1 MQAQETFGM
10 GRRAMDME
18 DYVDVLRRHK
28 SWILGPL
35 FAGIVI
41 ATVVACLWPDTYVS
55 YAVVRVTAAQV
66 PERYV
71 QSGLNQM
78 LNERISSI
86 EQQVVSRTTLI
97 NIIQTLD
104 LYDRDRRR
112 LPMEDVV
119 DRMKN
124 KDLGFGQV
132 TTIQGQASRAG
143 AFPVSFKYEDRY
155 KAQKVTKEIVSR
167 LISENTRVQLG
178 ITQNTTEFLTEEVA
192 KAKIRLD
199 QIEQSLTSFR
209 IKNAGRL
216 PDERSMNFSALQSVE
231 TRISTLNTSIQ
242 RINQEKLMLESQIRL
257 QREQYNQS
265 LAAASA
271 ALNPGLGEAAKT
283 RVANE
288 RLVALEREIQGA
300 EQMLVQQRELYKE
313 SYPDVVRMKGNVE
326 NLRRQRAELVKREEE
341 AAKAEAAVTPTAKPA
356 AVLKPFVQ
364 TRDMQAMQLTLGQ
377 METLVQAKV
386 TEAQDDTAELSRL
399 NAQVRDFQGRIG
411 STPMA
416 DQEFLSLSRDYESA
430 KQEYQQM
437 LAKQSDAKRGQEVE
451 RRNQGE
457 TLELLDD
464 ASLPTEPTEPK
475 RGIIIGMGALLG
487 FLLGAILVGAREMKD
502 TTLKNLKDVRAYTQL
517 TVLGS
522 IPLLEEDLVVKRRK
536 RLTLLAWSTAILIG
550 TLVMSGA
557 FYYYIANKP

>member
-1 MQAQETFGM
+1 MQMQETFEI
-10 GRRAMDME
+10 GRRSMDME

-41 ATVVACLWPDTYVS
+41 ATVVAFLWPDTYVS
-55 YAVVRVTAAQV
+55 HAVVRVTAAQV

-78 LNERISSI
+78 LNERISTI

-104 LYDRDRRR
+104 LYDRDKRR
-112 LPMEDVV
+112 LPMEDIV

-124 KDLGFGQV
+124 KDLSFGQV
-132 TTIQGQASRAG
+132 TTIQGQATRAG
-143 AFPVSFKYEDRY
+143 AFPVSFRYEDRY

-192 KAKIRLD
+192 KAKTRLD
-199 QIEQSLTSFR
+199 QIEQSLTGFR
-209 IKNAGRL
+209 MKNAGRL
-216 PDERSMNFSALQSVE
+216 PDERAMNFSALQSVE
-231 TRISTLNTSIQ
+231 NRITALNTGIQ

-257 QREQYNQS
+257 QREQYNQTM
-265 LAAASA
+265 ASA
-271 ALNPGLGEAAKT
+271 SAMANAPTGEAAKT

-288 RLVALEREIQGA
+288 RVVTLEREIQGA
-300 EQMLVQQRELYKE
+300 EQMLIQLRELYKE
-313 SYPDVVRMKGNVE
+313 SYPDVQRVKGNLE
-326 NLRRQRAELVKREEE
+326 NLKRQKVDLVKREEE
-341 AAKAEAAVTPTAKPA
+341 AAKAEGAAVPTAKPA
-356 AVLKPFVQ
+356 AVKPVVQ
-364 TRDMQAMQLTLGQ
+364 TRDMQGMQSTLRQ
-377 METLVQAKV
+377 MESLAQAKV
-386 TEAQDDTAELSRL
+386 TEVQDYTLELARL
-399 NAQVRDFQGRIG
+399 NTQVRDFQTRIG

-430 KQEYQQM
+430 KLEYQQM

-464 ASLPTEPTEPK
+464 ASLPNEPTEPK
-475 RGIIIGMGALLG
+475 RGVIIGAGAALG
-487 FLLGAILVGAREMKD
+487 FILGVFLVGVREMKD

-517 TVLGS
+517 TVIGS

-550 TLVMSGA
+550 TIVMGGS
-557 FYYYIANKP
+557 FYYYIANRP

>member
-1 MQAQETFGM
+1 MQMQETFEI
-10 GRRAMDME
+10 GRRSMDME

-35 FAGIVI
+35 FAGIVV
-41 ATVVACLWPDTYVS
+41 ATVVAFLWPDTYVS
-55 YAVVRVTAAQV
+55 YAEVRVTAAQV

-119 DRMKN
+119 ERMKT
-124 KDLGFGQV
+124 KDLTFGQV

-143 AFPVSFKYEDRY
+143 AFPVSFRYEDRY

-192 KAKIRLD
+192 KAKTRLD
-199 QIEQSLTSFR
+199 QIEQSLTGFR
-209 IKNAGRL
+209 MKNAGRL
-216 PDERSMNFSALQSVE
+216 PDERAMNFSALQSVE
-231 TRISTLNTSIQ
+231 NRITALNTGIQ

-257 QREQYNQS
+257 QREHYNQTM
-265 LAAASA
+265 ASA
-271 ALNPGLGEAAKT
+271 LAMANAPTGEAAKT

-288 RLVALEREIQGA
+288 RLVTLEREIQGA
-300 EQMLVQQRELYKE
+300 DQMLVQLRELYKE
-313 SYPDVVRMKGNVE
+313 SYPDVQRVKGNLE
-326 NLRRQRAELVKREEE
+326 NLKRQKADLVKREEE
-341 AAKAEAAVTPTAKPA
+341 AAKAEGSAVPTAKPA
-356 AVLKPFVQ
+356 AVKPVVQ
-364 TRDMQAMQLTLGQ
+364 TRDMQGMQSTLRQ
-377 METLVQAKV
+377 MESLVQAKV
-386 TEAQDDTAELSRL
+386 TEVQDYTSELVRL
-399 NAQVRDFQGRIG
+399 NAQVRDFQTRIG

-430 KQEYQQM
+430 KLEYQQM

-457 TLELLDD
+457 TLELLND
-464 ASLPTEPTEPK
+464 ASLPNEPTEPK
-475 RGIIIGMGALLG
+475 RGSIIGAGAALG
-487 FLLGAILVGAREMKD
+487 LILGVVLVGVREMKD

-517 TVLGS
+517 TVIGS

-550 TLVMSGA
+550 TIVMGGS
-557 FYYYIANKP
+557 FYYYIANRP

>member
-1 MQAQETFGM
+1 MQMQESFEI
-10 GRRAMDME
+10 GRRSMDME

-41 ATVVACLWPDTYVS
+41 ATVVAFLWPDTYVS
-55 YAVVRVTAAQV
+55 LAVVRVTSAKV

-78 LNERISSI
+78 LNERINTI
-86 EQQVVSRTTLI
+86 QQQVLSRTTLI

-119 DRMKN
+119 DRMRS
-124 KDLGFGQV
+124 KDIVFGHV
-132 TTIQGQASRAG
+132 TTAQGQASRAG
-143 AFPVSFKYEDRY
+143 AFPVTFKYEDRY
-155 KAQKVTKEIVSR
+155 KAQRVTKEIVSR
-167 LISENTRVQLG
+167 LITENTRDQLG
-178 ITQNTTEFLTEEVA
+178 MTQNTTEFLTEEVA
-192 KAKIRLD
+192 KAKTRLD
-199 QIEQSLTSFR
+199 QIEQSLTTFR
-209 IKNAGRL
+209 MKNAGRL

-231 TRISTLNTSIQ
+231 NRISTLNTGIQ

-257 QREQYNQS
+257 QREQYNQAV
-265 LAAASA
+265 AAATAMSNA
-271 ALNPGLGEAAKT
+271 PVGEAAKT

-300 EQMLVQQRELYKE
+300 EQVLVQLRELYKE
-313 SYPDVVRMKGNVE
+313 SYPDVQRVKGNLE
-326 NLRRQRAELVKREEE
+326 NLKRQKADLTKREEE
-341 AAKAEAAVTPTAKPA
+341 SAKAEAAATPAVKA
-356 AVLKPFVQ
+356 APSRPFVQ
-364 TRDMQAMQLTLGQ
+364 TKDMQAMQITLRQ

-386 TEAQDDTAELSRL
+386 TEVQDYVTELARL

-416 DQEFLSLSRDYESA
+416 DQEFLSLSRDYDSA

-457 TLELLDD
+457 MLELLDD
-464 ASLPTEPTEPK
+464 ASLPSEPTEPK
-475 RGIIIGMGALLG
+475 RGMIIGAGAALG
-487 FLLGAILVGAREMKD
+487 LMLGVILVGGREMKD

-550 TLVMSGA
+550 AMVMGGS

>member
-1 MQAQETFGM
+1 MQAQETFEV
-10 GRRAMDME
+10 GRRSMDME

-55 YAVVRVTAAQV
+55 TAIVRVTAATV

-78 LNERISSI
+78 LNERILSI
-86 EQQVVSRTTLI
+86 ELQVVSRATLV

-104 LYDRDRRR
+104 LYEKDRRR
-112 LPMEDVV
+112 LPLEDVV
-119 DRMKN
+119 DRMKT
-124 KDLGFGQV
+124 KDLFFGQV
-132 TTIQGQASRAG
+132 TTAQGQASRAG
-143 AFPVSFKYEDRY
+143 AFPVSFKYEDKY

-167 LISENTRVQLG
+167 LISENTRSQLS
-178 ITQNTTEFLTEEVA
+178 ITQNTTEFLTEEVT
-192 KAKIRLD
+192 KAKNRVD
-199 QIEQSLTSFR
+199 QIEQSLTAFR
-209 IKNAGRL
+209 MKNAGRL
-216 PDERSMNFSALQSVE
+216 PDERAMNFSALQSVE
-231 TRISTLNTSIQ
+231 NRITTLNTAIQ

-257 QREQYNQS
+257 QREQYNQTMAA
-265 LAAASA
+265 AAASA
-271 ALNPGLGEAAKT
+271 NPSSGEVAKA
-283 RVANE
+283 RVTNE
-288 RLVALEREIQGA
+288 RLVTLEREIQTA
-300 EQMLVQQRELYKE
+300 EQMLVQLRELYKD
-313 SYPDVVRMKGNVE
+313 SYPDVVRVKGNVE

-341 AAKAEAAVTPTAKPA
+341 AAKAEAAAPPAAKPA
-356 AVLKPFVQ
+356 AVSRPVVQ
-364 TRDMQAMQLTLGQ
+364 TRDMQAMNLTLRQ

-386 TEAQDDTAELSRL
+386 TEAQDYTAELTRL

-416 DQEFLSLSRDYESA
+416 DQEFLTLSRDYESS

-451 RRNQGE
+451 RRQQGE
-457 TLELLDD
+457 MLELLDD

-475 RGIIIGMGALLG
+475 RGVIIGAGAVIGLLLG
-487 FLLGAILVGAREMKD
+487 VILVGVREMKD

-550 TLVMSGA
+550 GLVMGGA
-557 FYYYIANKP
+557 FYYYIANRP

>member
-1 MQAQETFGM
+1 MQMQETFEI
-10 GRRAMDME
+10 GRRSMDME

-35 FAGIVI
+35 FAGIVV
-41 ATVVACLWPDTYVS
+41 ATVVAFLWPDTYVS

-124 KDLGFGQV
+124 KDLSFGQV

-143 AFPVSFKYEDRY
+143 AFPVSFRYEDRY

-192 KAKIRLD
+192 KAKTRLD
-199 QIEQSLTSFR
+199 QIEQSLTGFR
-209 IKNAGRL
+209 MKNAGRL
-216 PDERSMNFSALQSVE
+216 PDERAMNFSALQSVE
-231 TRISTLNTSIQ
+231 NRITTLNTGIQ

-257 QREQYNQS
+257 QREHYNQTM
-265 LAAASA
+265 ASA
-271 ALNPGLGEAAKT
+271 LAMANAPTGEAAKT

-288 RLVALEREIQGA
+288 RLVTLEREIQGA
-300 EQMLVQQRELYKE
+300 EQILVQLRDLYKE
-313 SYPDVVRMKGNVE
+313 SYPDVQRVKGNLE
-326 NLRRQRAELVKREEE
+326 NLKRQKVDLVKREEE
-341 AAKAEAAVTPTAKPA
+341 AAKAEGSAVPTAKPA
-356 AVLKPFVQ
+356 AVKPVVQ
-364 TRDMQAMQLTLGQ
+364 TRDMQGMQSTLRQ
-377 METLVQAKV
+377 MESLAQAKV
-386 TEAQDDTAELSRL
+386 TEVQDYTSELARL
-399 NAQVRDFQGRIG
+399 NAQVRDFQTRIG

-430 KQEYQQM
+430 KLEYQQM

-464 ASLPTEPTEPK
+464 ASLPNEPTEPK
-475 RGIIIGMGALLG
+475 RGFIIGAGAALG
-487 FLLGAILVGAREMKD
+487 LMLGVVLVGVREMKD

-517 TVLGS
+517 TVIGS

-550 TLVMSGA
+550 TIVMGGS
-557 FYYYIANKP
+557 FYYYIANRP

>member
-1 MQAQETFGM
+1 MQMQETFEI
-10 GRRAMDME
+10 GRRTMDME

-35 FAGIVI
+35 FAGVVV
-41 ATVVACLWPDTYVS
+41 ATVVAFLWPDTYVS

-78 LNERISSI
+78 LNERISTI
-86 EQQVVSRTTLI
+86 QQQVVSRTALV

-119 DRMKN
+119 DRMKM
-124 KDLGFGQV
+124 KDLAFGQV

-143 AFPVSFKYEDRY
+143 TFPVQFKYEDRY

-167 LISENTRVQLG
+167 LISENTRVQLN

-192 KAKIRLD
+192 KAKTRLD

-209 IKNAGRL
+209 MKNAGRL

-231 TRISTLNTSIQ
+231 TRISALNSGIQ

-265 LAAASA
+265 MAASA
-271 ALNPGLGEAAKT
+271 AMANAPTGETAKA

-288 RLVALEREIQGA
+288 RLIALEREIQGA
-300 EQMLVQQRELYKE
+300 EQVLVQLRELYKE
-313 SYPDVVRMKGNVE
+313 SYPDVIRVKGNLE

-341 AAKAEAAVTPTAKPA
+341 SAKAEAAATPAAKPVVA
-356 AVLKPFVQ
+356 KPVVQ
-364 TRDMQAMQLTLGQ
+364 TRDMQAMQLTLRQ

-386 TEAQDDTAELSRL
+386 TEVQDYTAELARL
-399 NAQVRDFQGRIG
+399 NGQVRDFQSRIG

-464 ASLPTEPTEPK
+464 ASLPNEPTEPK
-475 RGIIIGMGALLG
+475 RGFIIGAGAALG
-487 FLLGAILVGAREMKD
+487 LMLGIVLVGAREMKD
-502 TTLKNLKDVRAYTQL
+502 TTLKN
-517 TVLGS
+517 
-522 IPLLEEDLVVKRRK
+522 
-536 RLTLLAWSTAILIG
+536 
-550 TLVMSGA
+550 
-557 FYYYIANKP
+557 

>member
-1 MQAQETFGM
+1 MQMQESFEI
-10 GRRAMDME
+10 GRRTMDME

-41 ATVVACLWPDTYVS
+41 ATVVAFLWPDTYVS

-78 LNERISSI
+78 LNERISTI
-86 EQQVVSRTTLI
+86 EQQVASRTTLI

-119 DRMKN
+119 DRMKT
-124 KDLGFGQV
+124 KDLAFGQV
-132 TTIQGQASRAG
+132 TTIQGLASRAG
-143 AFPVSFKYEDRY
+143 TFPVSFKYEDRY
-155 KAQKVTKEIVSR
+155 KAQKVTKELVSR

-192 KAKIRLD
+192 KAKTRLD
-199 QIEQSLTSFR
+199 QIEQSLTTFR
-209 IKNAGRL
+209 MKNAGRL

-231 TRISTLNTSIQ
+231 TRISTMNTGIQ

-257 QREQYNQS
+257 QREQYNQAV
-265 LAAASA
+265 AAAA
-271 ALNPGLGEAAKT
+271 ALSNAPLGEAAKT

-288 RLVALEREIQGA
+288 RLIGLEREIQGG
-300 EQMLVQQRELYKE
+300 EQMLIQLRELYKE
-313 SYPDVVRMKGNVE
+313 SYPDVQRVKGNLE
-326 NLRRQRAELVKREEE
+326 NLKRQKADLAKREEE
-341 AAKAEAAVTPTAKPA
+341 EAKAEAAATPAAKPA
-356 AVLKPFVQ
+356 PSKPILQ
-364 TRDMQAMQLTLGQ
+364 TRDMQAMQITLRQ

-386 TEAQDDTAELSRL
+386 TEVQDYVAELARM
-399 NAQVRDFQGRIG
+399 NAQVREFQGRIG

-416 DQEFLSLSRDYESA
+416 DQEYLSLSRDYESA

-457 TLELLDD
+457 MLELLDE
-464 ASLPTEPTEPK
+464 ASLPNEPTEPK
-475 RGIIIGMGALLG
+475 RGVIIGAGAALG
-487 FLLGAILVGAREMKD
+487 FILGVILVGGREMKD

-550 TLVMSGA
+550 AVVMGGS
-557 FYYYIANKP
+557 FYYYIATRP

>member
-1 MQAQETFGM
+1 MQMQETFEI
-10 GRRAMDME
+10 GRRSMDME

-35 FAGIVI
+35 FAGIVV
-41 ATVVACLWPDTYVS
+41 ATVVAFLWPDTYVS
-55 YAVVRVTAAQV
+55 YAEVRVTAAQV

-119 DRMKN
+119 ERMKT
-124 KDLGFGQV
+124 KDLTFGQV

-143 AFPVSFKYEDRY
+143 AFPVSFRYEDRY

-192 KAKIRLD
+192 KAKTRLD
-199 QIEQSLTSFR
+199 QIEQSLTGFR
-209 IKNAGRL
+209 MKNAGRL
-216 PDERSMNFSALQSVE
+216 PDERAMNFSALQSVE
-231 TRISTLNTSIQ
+231 NRITALNTGIQ

-257 QREQYNQS
+257 QREHYNQTM
-265 LAAASA
+265 ASA
-271 ALNPGLGEAAKT
+271 LAMANAPTGEAAKT

-288 RLVALEREIQGA
+288 RLVTLEREIQGA
-300 EQMLVQQRELYKE
+300 DQMLVQLRELYKE
-313 SYPDVVRMKGNVE
+313 SYPDVQRVKGNLE
-326 NLRRQRAELVKREEE
+326 NLKRQKADLVKREEE
-341 AAKAEAAVTPTAKPA
+341 AAKAEGSAVPTAKPA
-356 AVLKPFVQ
+356 AVKPVVQ
-364 TRDMQAMQLTLGQ
+364 TREMQGTQSTLRQ
-377 METLVQAKV
+377 MESLVQAKV
-386 TEAQDDTAELSRL
+386 TEVQDYTSELVRL
-399 NAQVRDFQGRIG
+399 NAQVRDFQTRIG

-430 KQEYQQM
+430 KLEYQQM

-457 TLELLDD
+457 TLELLND
-464 ASLPTEPTEPK
+464 ASLPNEPTEPK
-475 RGIIIGMGALLG
+475 RGSIIGAGAALG
-487 FLLGAILVGAREMKD
+487 LILGVVLVGVREMKD

-517 TVLGS
+517 TVIGS

-550 TLVMSGA
+550 TIVMGGA
-557 FYYYIANKP
+557 FYYYIANRP

>member
-1 MQAQETFGM
+1 MQMPETFEI
-10 GRRAMDME
+10 GRRAMDIE

-35 FAGIVI
+35 FAGVVI
-41 ATVVACLWPDTYVS
+41 STVVAFLWPDTYVS
-55 YAVVRVTAAQV
+55 SAIVRVTAAQV

-78 LNERISSI
+78 LNERIGTI
-86 EQQVVSRTTLI
+86 QQQVVSRTALI

-112 LPMEDVV
+112 LSMEDVV
-119 DRMKN
+119 DRMKM
-124 KDLGFGQV
+124 KDLAFGQV
-132 TTIQGQASRAG
+132 STIQGLASRAG
-143 AFPVSFKYEDRY
+143 TFPVQFKYEDRY

-167 LISENTRVQLG
+167 LISENTRVQLS

-199 QIEQSLTSFR
+199 QIEQSMTSFR
-209 IKNAGRL
+209 MKNAGRL
-216 PDERSMNFSALQSVE
+216 PDERAMNFSALQSVE
-231 TRISTLNTSIQ
+231 NRISTLNMGIQ

-265 LAAASA
+265 LAASA
-271 ALNPGLGEAAKT
+271 AMANAPTGEAAKA
-283 RVANE
+283 RVVNE
-288 RLVALEREIQGA
+288 RLIGLEREIQGA
-300 EQMLVQQRELYKE
+300 EQVLVQLRELYKD
-313 SYPDVVRMKGNVE
+313 SYPDVVRVKGNVE

-341 AAKAEAAVTPTAKPA
+341 SAKTDAAATPAATPVVAKP
-356 AVLKPFVQ
+356 VVQ
-364 TRDMQAMQLTLGQ
+364 TRDMQAMQITLRQ

-386 TEAQDDTAELSRL
+386 TEVQDYTAELGRL
-399 NAQVRDFQGRIG
+399 NGQVRGFQLRIG

-416 DQEFLSLSRDYESA
+416 DQEFLSLSRDYDSA

-464 ASLPTEPTEPK
+464 ASLPNEPTEPK
-475 RGIIIGMGALLG
+475 RGSIIAAGAALG
-487 FLLGAILVGAREMKD
+487 LMLGVVLVGAREMKD

-550 TLVMSGA
+550 TVVMGGS
-557 FYYYIANKP
+557 FYYYIASKP

>member
-1 MQAQETFGM
+1 MQAQETFEI
-10 GRRAMDME
+10 GRRALDME

-28 SWILGPL
+28 SWILGPF

-55 YAVVRVTAAQV
+55 TATVRVTAATV

-86 EQQVVSRTTLI
+86 GQQVLSRTTLI

-104 LYDRDRRR
+104 LYEKDRRR

-119 DRMKN
+119 DRMKT

-132 TTIQGQASRAG
+132 TTLQGQASRTG
-143 AFPVSFKYEDRY
+143 VFPVSFKYEDKY

-167 LISENTRVQLG
+167 LISENTRVQLS
-178 ITQNTTEFLTEEVA
+178 ITQNTTEFLTEEVV
-192 KAKIRLD
+192 KAKSRVD
-199 QIEQSLTSFR
+199 QIEQSLTAFR
-209 IKNAGRL
+209 MKNAGRL
-216 PDERSMNFSALQSVE
+216 PDERAMNFSALQSVE
-231 TRISTLNTSIQ
+231 TRISTLNTAIQ

-257 QREQYNQS
+257 QREQYN
-265 LAAASA
+265 LGVAAASA
-271 ALNPGLGEAAKT
+271 ASNPGSGEVAKA

-288 RLVALEREIQGA
+288 RLVALERELQGA
-300 EQMLVQQRELYKE
+300 EQMLVQLRELYKE
-313 SYPDVVRMKGNVE
+313 SYPDVVRVKGNVE
-326 NLRRQRAELVKREEE
+326 SLRRQRAELVKREEE
-341 AAKAEAAVTPTAKPA
+341 AAKVEAAATPASKPVA
-356 AVLKPFVQ
+356 SSKPVVL
-364 TRDMQAMQLTLGQ
+364 TRDMQAMLLVLRQ
-377 METLVQAKV
+377 METLIQAKA
-386 TEAQDDTAELSRL
+386 TESQDYTAELSRL

-451 RRNQGE
+451 RRQQGE
-457 TLELLDD
+457 MLELADD

-475 RGIIIGMGALLG
+475 RGVIIGAGAFFGLLLG
-487 FLLGAILVGAREMKD
+487 VVLVGAREMKD

-550 TLVMSGA
+550 TLVMGGA
-557 FYYYIANKP
+557 FYYLNANRP

>member
-1 MQAQETFGM
+1 MQMQESFEI
-10 GRRAMDME
+10 GRRSMDME

-41 ATVVACLWPDTYVS
+41 ATVVAFLWPDTYVS
-55 YAVVRVTAAQV
+55 LAVVRVTSAKV

-78 LNERISSI
+78 LNERINTI
-86 EQQVVSRTTLI
+86 QQQVLSRTTLI

-119 DRMKN
+119 DRMRS
-124 KDLGFGQV
+124 KDIVFGHV
-132 TTIQGQASRAG
+132 TTAQGQASRAG
-143 AFPVSFKYEDRY
+143 AFPVTFKYEDRY
-155 KAQKVTKEIVSR
+155 KAQRVTKEIVSR
-167 LISENTRVQLG
+167 LITENQRDQLG
-178 ITQNTTEFLTEEVA
+178 MTQNTTEFLTEEVA
-192 KAKIRLD
+192 KAKTRLD
-199 QIEQSLTSFR
+199 QIEQSLTTFR
-209 IKNAGRL
+209 MKNAGRL

-231 TRISTLNTSIQ
+231 NRISTLNTGIQ

-257 QREQYNQS
+257 QREQYNQAV
-265 LAAASA
+265 AAATAMSNA
-271 ALNPGLGEAAKT
+271 PVGEAAKT

-300 EQMLVQQRELYKE
+300 EQVLVQLRELYKE
-313 SYPDVVRMKGNVE
+313 SYPDVQRVKGNLE
-326 NLRRQRAELVKREEE
+326 NLKRQKVELAKREEE
-341 AAKAEAAVTPTAKPA
+341 SAKVEAAATPA
-356 AVLKPFVQ
+356 AQPAPSKPFVQ
-364 TRDMQAMQLTLGQ
+364 TKDMQAMQITLRQ

-386 TEAQDDTAELSRL
+386 TEVQDYVTELARL

-416 DQEFLSLSRDYESA
+416 DQEFLSLSRDYDSA

-475 RGIIIGMGALLG
+475 RGMIIGAGAALG
-487 FLLGAILVGAREMKD
+487 LMLGVILVGGREMKD

-550 TLVMSGA
+550 AMVMGGS